1 MNKHVFAA
9 ALLMLTAV
17 TAMAQREGGAGGHGL
32 PPGKW
37 WDRPEMVR
45 KLSLTDDQRRRLD
58 AVYAGSANDLIDA
71 RAAVEK
77 ANVALRAEL
86 DQAQVNRTTLQ
97 RLARQLI
104 EARGRL
110 FEREVLMFADMR
122 GVLSQ
127 QQWEWFREQ
136 SRRARLRDAAPNS
149 DRGYPGNNRRQ

>member
-1 MNKHVFAA
+1 MKKHFFAA
-9 ALLMLTAV
+9 ALLILTAA
-17 TAMAQREGGAGGHGL
+17 TATAQREGGGPGL

-37 WDRPEMVR
+37 WDRPEIVR

-58 AVYAGSANDLIDA
+58 TIYAGSANELIDA
-71 RAAVEK
+71 KAAVEK

-86 DQAQVNRTTLQ
+86 DQTQVNRTNLQ
-97 RLARQLI
+97 RIARQLI

-110 FEREVLMFADMR
+110 FERELMMFADMR

-136 SRRARLRDAAPNS
+136 SRRARLRGSLPNS